1 MAEGG
6 TEPKSIDGQISRG
19 QLEINECLG
28 NWLTYLQTLNGLCT
42 AGTKLA
48 QSLQALLSVHDTVAQ
63 CRLTGQCLAG
73 WEELAR
79 ATHIAS
85 STVKNH
91 VITALRDHESRDND
105 GDKHDILRENLL
117 TFINLQYQFCVACC
131 ECLGGMAECSCSQ
144 SGSGDCD
151 IAALQQCFERLY
163 SSPVP
168 PLSSSSIQQ
177 SAQNCRRSPLP
188 YSLFPLQVQR
198 RWSETAAAEMSG
210 ESAESTMRRWSMP
223 WDCKHVI
230 EWPRQDARSRLRV
243 PQQDRSRSTTP
254 DSVWKTSMASQDGL
268 QEAIQL
274 LSCKP
279 GVRPS
284 NQLSA
289 YTSQHIPGVTLT
301 TCNFDSN
308 YDSAIWSGSRRIGSP
323 RCWPQD
329 SSDHSDQSGHRD
341 SDHSVHSEHRDSG
354 KVSHVVIYHND
365 KTVMSVSD
373 REGIDT
379 VVMLLQN
386 RAVPAAVMAIARTAF
401 TPIAIIEKPKPR
413 THCRLARAARR
424 PTPASRRTADR
435 VRKARVAGSARDR
448 NCTRCGAAAI
458 YPSSSCRRATRY
470 KMNIHPLKYPT
481 LLLHI
486 QNVFGKK
493 LYFWITEP
501 WNF

>member
-1 MAEGG
+1 MAEG

-117 TFINLQYQFCVACC
+117 TFVNLQYQFCVACC

-168 PLSSSSIQQ
+168 PISSSSTQQ
-177 SAQNCRRSPLP
+177 STQNCRRSPLP

-210 ESAESTMRRWSMP
+210 ESVESTMRRWSMP

-254 DSVWKTSMASQDGL
+254 DSVWKTMASQDGL

-279 GVRPS
+279 GVRSS

-341 SDHSVHSEHRDSG
+341 SDHSVHSEHRDSEQSG
-354 KVSHVVIYHND
+354 ASGSHGDSKDSIHSHCDHREIEAGIADTLPSRKSSSSTDSCVSVH
-365 KTVMSVSD
+365 
-373 REGIDT
+373 
-379 VVMLLQN
+379 
-386 RAVPAAVMAIARTAF
+386 
-401 TPIAIIEKPKPR
+401 
-413 THCRLARAARR
+413 
-424 PTPASRRTADR
+424 SRSGSES
-435 VRKARVAGSARDR
+435 AGGGE
-448 NCTRCGAAAI
+448 CTRSQLYSMWSGGDLSFI
-458 YPSSSCRRATRY
+458 KLPES
-470 KMNIHPLKYPT
+470 NEVQDEHPPT
-481 LLLHI
+481 
-486 QNVFGKK
+486 
-493 LYFWITEP
+493 
-501 WNF
+501 

>member
-6 TEPKSIDGQISRG
+6 TEPKSIDGQISRS
-19 QLEINECLG
+19 QLDINECLG
-28 NWLTYLQTLNGLCT
+28 NWLMYLQMLNGLCT

-73 WEELAR
+73 WEELTR

-85 STVKNH
+85 NTVKNH
-91 VITALRDHESRDND
+91 VITALRDHESRDNE

-144 SGSGDCD
+144 SGSGECD

-163 SSPVP
+163 SSPVLP
-168 PLSSSSIQQ
+168 VSTLSTQQ
-177 SAQNCRRSPLP
+177 SMQNCRRSPLP

-254 DSVWKTSMASQDGL
+254 DSVWKTSTMASQDGL

-308 YDSAIWSGSRRIGSP
+308 YDSAIWTGSRRIGSP

-329 SSDHSDQSGHRD
+329 SSDHSDHSGHRD
-341 SDHSVHSEHRDSG
+341 SDHSVHSGEHRDSEQSG
-354 KVSHVVIYHND
+354 ASGSHGDSKDSIHSHCD
-365 KTVMSVSD
+365 HRETETV
-373 REGIDT
+373 DT
-379 VVMLLQN
+379 L
-386 RAVPAAVMAIARTAF
+386 P
-401 TPIAIIEKPKPR
+401 
-413 THCRLARAARR
+413 
-424 PTPASRRTADR
+424 SR
-435 VRKARVAGSARDR
+435 K
-448 NCTRCGAAAI
+448 
-458 YPSSSCRRATRY
+458 SSSSTDSCISAHSRSGSESAGGGECARSQLY
-470 KMNIHPLKYPT
+470 SMWSGGDLSFIKLPESNEIQDEHPPT
-481 LLLHI
+481 
-486 QNVFGKK
+486 
-493 LYFWITEP
+493 
-501 WNF
+501 